1 MFGVLGA
8 ALILAGAF
16 LMTNGLMTQV
26 EVVSFF
32 GVELLNDR
40 QNKIIIGGFL
50 FLSGFVAILIGRIAT
65 RAPAGRDGGTGGQAE
80 ALRASAPG
88 LSPDAPLPSRSP
100 DEEIR
105 IRNIVAGRLKR
116 GQYWKA
122 QRSDFH
128 RGFTIVTGSDRI
140 VQIEGRPQLYRS
152 IAEAKE
158 AIDRDA
164 S

>member
-1 MFGVLGA
+1 MA
-8 ALILAGAF
+8 
-16 LMTNGLMTQV
+16 NGLMTQV

-50 FLSGFVAILIGRIAT
+50 FLSGFVAILIGRIAA
-65 RAPAGRDGGTGGQAE
+65 RPASGRRGGTVVLA
-80 ALRASAPG
+80 AAASAGDLGP
-88 LSPDAPLPSRSP
+88 SPDAPAPSRSP

-116 GQYWKA
+116 GRYWKA

-128 RGFTIVTGSDRI
+128 RGLTIVTGSDRI
-140 VQIEGRPQLYRS
+140 VQIEGRPRLYRS
-152 IAEAKE
+152 VAEAKE
-158 AIDRDA
+158 AIDRDDA
-164 S
+164 